1 MEAMMKKTL
10 SLIAV
15 MLLVGCQSHSKQIA
29 RQSFRFPTASEIRSQ
44 CESQTSSQVANKDTH
59 LWLCQVVS
67 AIQYRFFDAD
77 AYHGKTC
84 DLIIT
89 QPLGQPPTN
98 VTAQGGDADLCAVAI
113 DAVKQ
118 AIDANTFPM
127 RPAYLKEQMPV
138 RFAP

>member
-1 MEAMMKKTL
+1 M
-10 SLIAV
+10 
-15 MLLVGCQSHSKQIA
+15 
-29 RQSFRFPTASEIRSQ
+29 
-44 CESQTSSQVANKDTH
+44 
-59 LWLCQVVS
+59 WLCQVVS

-98 VTAQGGDADLCAVAI
+98 VTAQGGDAELCAVAI

-127 RPAYLKEQMPV
+127 RPAYLKEKMPV